1 MKFAAASQAEG
12 RAQQPPATRTR
23 ISRPAWAQPIA
34 SPTRRAPLTEP
45 TRRRVLV
52 HSAELSGRYKPAV
65 AALHAQAP
73 RRDHPDG
80 PGQKQTPAGQALS
93 PPISGPTAH
102 GYFHGYVRSHT
113 APFEPVRTRV
123 WPSSR
128 FHEKGPL
135 TSNFPDQR
143 PPVADESACT
153 PGSVSRGPCGPRGG
167 GHPSRTGVAAGL
179 VRSTRGLGRAALDR
193 PRRATVRRLLLTL
206 LQVGFTEPSESPR
219 TLVVSYTTVSPLPDA
234 SRPPAV
240 CFLWH
245 CPAGHPGWALPT
257 TLPCG
262 ARTFLGGAP
271 EDPDATARPARPP
284 C

>member
-1 MKFAAASQAEG
+1 MVSD
-12 RAQQPPATRTR
+12 R
-23 ISRPAWAQPIA
+23 
-34 SPTRRAPLTEP
+34 
-45 TRRRVLV
+45 
-52 HSAELSGRYKPAV
+52 H
-65 AALHAQAP
+65 
-73 RRDHPDG
+73 
-80 PGQKQTPAGQALS
+80 
-93 PPISGPTAH
+93 
-102 GYFHGYVRSHT
+102 
-113 APFEPVRTRV
+113 
-123 WPSSR
+123 
-128 FHEKGPL
+128 
-135 TSNFPDQR
+135 QR
-143 PPVADESACT
+143 PPFPLGGGGRGAHGVAEACGYRACRPKPQESRGAGGGLRACQSSPPSELDRGADKRTVCTASAHSRGNSQVEEGSAAVRPKVLNRAYSLVRALAADESACT

-193 PRRATVRRLLLTL
+193 PRRAAVRRLLLTL